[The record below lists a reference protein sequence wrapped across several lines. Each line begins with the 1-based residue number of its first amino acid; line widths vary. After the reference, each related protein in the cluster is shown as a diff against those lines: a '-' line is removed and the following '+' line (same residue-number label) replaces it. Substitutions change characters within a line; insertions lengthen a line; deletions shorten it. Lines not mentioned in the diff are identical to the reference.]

1 MLISNNVF
9 KNRYVWDGSQTNFP
23 ISFPFLDNSHIQV
36 WYAMPGKPDTDAAI
50 LDQQYYSVTGAGNPV
65 GGVLTRTKPWDVGA
79 TIAIVRNVP
88 ITQLHQYTQYDNF
101 PAKSHEDALAKLTM
115 ICQQLD
121 EICSRAMTVPI
132 TSEKNPQEYW
142 QYILEQ
148 NQIALEASLR
158 AIAAAERA
166 ETCRIQACQCATEAQ
181 EIRSELFGLSFSAHL
196 SPSPNVAVQYTP
208 ETGMVHFYVPPGPQG
223 PQGNPGIGLIG
234 ERGPIGE
241 KGDKGDKGEKGDQGN
256 PAPAGERGEKGP
268 MGDAPWATC
277 FGHFRLS
284 GADLLLDY
292 TGATLDSAFSV
303 NANGQ
308 LEVTF

>member
-1 MLISNNVF
+1 MLVSNNVF
-9 KNRYVWDGSQTNFP
+9 KNCYVWDGSQTNFP

-36 WYAMPGKPDTDAAI
+36 WYAMPGKPDTDVAI

-79 TIAIVRNVP
+79 IIAIVRNVP

-121 EICSRAMTVPI
+121 EICSRAMTVPV
-132 TSEKNPQEYW
+132 TSKKNPQEYW

-158 AIAAAERA
+158 AVAAAEQA
-166 ETCRIQACQCATEAQ
+166 ETCKTQACQCATEAQ

-303 NANGQ
+303 NTNGQ

>member
-121 EICSRAMTVPI
+121 EICSRAMTVPV

-158 AIAAAERA
+158 AVAAAEQA
-166 ETCRIQACQCATEAQ
+166 ETCKTQACQCATEAQ

>member
-1 MLISNNVF
+1 MLVSNNVF

-23 ISFPFLDNSHIQV
+23 ISFPFLDNNHIQV
-36 WYAMPGKPDTDAAI
+36 WYAQPGQPDTDAVI
-50 LDQQYYSVTGAGNPV
+50 LGKENYTITGAGNPA
-65 GGVLTRTKPWDVGA
+65 GGVLTRTTGWAVGA

-101 PAKSHEDALAKLTM
+101 PAESHEDALAKLTM

-121 EICSRAMTVPI
+121 EICSRAMTAPV
-132 TSEKNPQEYW
+132 TSEKSPQEYW
-142 QYILEQ
+142 QDILEQ

-158 AIAAAERA
+158 AVAAAEQA
-166 ETCRIQACQCATEAQ
+166 ETCKTQACQCAVEAE

-196 SPSPNVAVQYTP
+196 SPSPNVSVEYTP
-208 ETGMVHFYVPPGPQG
+208 ETGMVHFYVPQGPQG
-223 PQGNPGIGLIG
+223 AQGNPGIGITG

-241 KGDKGDKGEKGDQGN
+241 KGEKGEKGDKGDQGT

-277 FGHFRLS
+277 FGNFRLS

-292 TGATLDSAFSV
+292 TGATLDSAFSI

-308 LEVTF
+308 LEVIF

>member
-88 ITQLHQYTQYDNF
+88 ITQLYQYTQYDNF

-121 EICSRAMTVPI
+121 EICSRAITVPI

-142 QYILEQ
+142 QYIFEQ

-158 AIAAAERA
+158 AIAAAEQA
-166 ETCRIQACQCATEAQ
+166 ETCKTQACQCATEAQ

-223 PQGNPGIGLIG
+223 PQGNPGIGLVG
-234 ERGPIGE
+234 ERGPVGKKGE
-241 KGDKGDKGEKGDQGN
+241 KGEKGEKGDQGA

-277 FGHFRLS
+277 FGHFRLF
-284 GADLLLDY
+284 GANLLLDY

-303 NANGQ
+303 NTNGQ